1 MSRFCRNSEIF
12 VVALDKREQAAGMWL
27 AALSRDIN
35 GGFVREI
42 VWRISR
48 HLNRVERESVVAGM
62 TTSGDAFT
70 DFAKRARA

>member
-1 MSRFCRNSEIF
+1 
-12 VVALDKREQAAGMWL
+12 MWL